1 MDRENAI
8 RLYLTGTIG
17 QVVIVALIVFL
28 LRRTGNVVDYTTTIG
43 MMAVGIGGIS
53 SISILKVPYN
63 LFRLAV
69 SYLDF

>member
-8 RLYLTGTIG
+8 RLYLTGTTG

-28 LRRTGNVVDYTTTIG
+28 LRRTGNVVDYTTTVG
-43 MMAVGIGGIS
+43 MITVGIGGIS
-53 SISILKVPYN
+53 FISIFKVPSN

>member
-17 QVVIVALIVFL
+17 QIVIVAFIVSL
-28 LRRTGNVVDYTTTIG
+28 LRRTGNVVDYTTTVG
-43 MMAVGIGGIS
+43 MITVGIGGIS
-53 SISILKVPYN
+53 FISILKVPYN